1 MQFNSSR
8 SSTYKSTGEPFKAGY
23 LYGRN
28 YRGEKQQ
35 WKTWILHFTG
45 PDGLI
50 SGPELFLYLNGSGRF
65 KTSHLVPHWDASTL
79 PNPAILHK
87 KIKREY
93 FRDTSD
99 WARLSQRSW
108 RQLHSKLALWWN
120 HDCCKF
126 PLGRTQRNSWTCFIR
141 QFSPLSVD
149 YQFVISSADSQF
161 LILVYVPFPLVT
173 SATFIDKL
181 AKRLWKSVCA

>member
-1 MQFNSSR
+1 MAGIVEVR
-8 SSTYKSTGEPFKAGY
+8 SSNEKLGFYILQGRTNFWARTFPVPERIRPFQNFPFKC
-23 LYGRN
+23 L
-28 YRGEKQQ
+28 
-35 WKTWILHFTG
+35 
-45 PDGLI
+45 
-50 SGPELFLYLNGSGRF
+50 
-65 KTSHLVPHWDASTL
+65 LVPHWDASTL
-79 PNPAILHK
+79 PNPSILHK

-108 RQLHSKLALWWN
+108 RLLHSKLALRWN

-161 LILVYVPFPLVT
+161 LILVYVSFPLVT